1 MKILNGIPGMNSV
14 GLFFLRLVL
23 GIIFIVHGSMKWGM
37 WSNPPAQMSDSM
49 IIIMKILSISEPLGG
64 LALIIG
70 FLTVFAAIG
79 LNISMIGALIMK
91 LMVMHAPFMSMSSTG
106 WEFDLLIIAGLFCLM
121 FCGPGRYSIDWA
133 MGNKKSVV
141 GSL

>member
-1 MKILNGIPGMNSV
+1 MKILNGIQGMNSV
-14 GLFFLRLVL
+14 GLLFLRLVL
-23 GIIFIVHGSMKWGM
+23 GSIFIVHGSMKWGM

-70 FLTVFAAIG
+70 FLTIFAAIG

-91 LMVMHAPFMSMSSTG
+91 LTMMHTPFMSFQTTG
-106 WEFDLLIIAGLFCLM
+106 WEFDILIIAGLFCLM
-121 FCGPGRYSIDWA
+121 FIGPGKISMDWPLF
-133 MGNKKSVV
+133 NKPKTIQV
-141 GSL
+141 